1 MKRRK
6 KRMVKSKIKRLQ
18 GFFVQ
23 VQEREIS
30 LGWVARKLDI
40 SRSWVTVLYQRF
52 CRGESLIRP
61 RTSRKSKLE
70 QKHIALILETYEDLA
85 IEKENKQK
93 EYPSVRILSNTL
105 YELYKDF
112 PEVSDETIRRVLK
125 KFFVHYPERARHH
138 YRKRWQAEAIGEIVQ
153 GDVSTH
159 QWVEKKPPFPLLL
172 IMDDHSRYVLAAK
185 FLPEDTIENHRMVW
199 QEVFQEYGLP
209 YKVYYDND
217 QKYSKKNNGLIAKAF
232 EEIGICVIN
241 SRPYQPQGKGKIERK
256 IQTFQKQVTFYIKK
270 ALKNKRIETLEQLN
284 WILREYVIEHNNTPS
299 RALGGRTPEEVFLEA
314 RRKPQKDLFKPFTLS
329 SEEFEKAFALRDFR
343 KLDKTYEVSY
353 NGHRYRIPRENAF
366 HVFPGVNIEVREFP
380 GKWVKLFYKGHELAH
395 YPFRETKIDK

>member
-1 MKRRK
+1 
-6 KRMVKSKIKRLQ
+6 MVKSKVKRLQ

-23 VQEREIS
+23 VQKREIS

-52 CRGESLIRP
+52 CRGENLVRQ

-70 QKHIALILETYEDLA
+70 QKHIALILETYEELA

-93 EYPSVRILSNTL
+93 EYPSVRILSSTL

-112 PEVSDETIRRVLK
+112 PKVSDETIRRVLK

-153 GDVSTH
+153 ADVSIH
-159 QWVEKKPPFPLLL
+159 PWLEKKPAFPLLL

-185 FLPEDTIENHRMVW
+185 FLSQDTIENHMPVW
-199 QEVFQEYGLP
+199 QEVFSEYGLP

-217 QKYSKKNNGLIAKAF
+217 PKYSKKNNGLIATAF
-232 EEIGICVIN
+232 EELDICVVN

-256 IQTFQKQVTFYIKK
+256 IQTFQKQLTFYLKK
-270 ALKNKRIETLEQLN
+270 TLKKQRIETLEQLN
-284 WILREYVIEHNNTPS
+284 WILREYVIEHNKTPS
-299 RALGGRTPEEVFLEA
+299 RALDGRTPEEVFSEA
-314 RRKPQKDLFKPFTLS
+314 RRKPQKDLFKPFTATP
-329 SEEFEKAFALRDFR
+329 EQFEKAFAFR
-343 KLDKTYEVSY
+343 AFRRLDKTYEVSY
-353 NGHRYRIPRENAF
+353 NGHKYRVPKENAF
-366 HVFPGVNIEVREFP
+366 RVLPGVNIEVREFP
-380 GKWVKLFYKGHELAH
+380 GKWVKLFYKGEEIAR
-395 YPFRETKIDK
+395 YPWKEKVENSTR